1 MKNVILLSSVG
12 IAILYVVVSAQQY
25 PIMDRIA
32 NKVIA
37 KYQQTTCEELWQK
50 RAQKAPP
57 SSEEQRAI
65 QLLKSDPQIRE
76 AFIGKIAPPIANKMF
91 DCGLIP

>member
-1 MKNVILLSSVG
+1 MKKVILLSSVG
-12 IAILYVVVSAQQY
+12 IAILYVVASAQQY

-32 NKVIA
+32 DKVIT

-57 SSEEQRAI
+57 SMEEQRVI

-76 AFIGKIAPPIANKMF
+76 AFINKVAPPIANKMF